1 MKKVNTIKIGR
12 NIQKIR
18 KSFGYT
24 QEKLAEVADVSTR
37 YISDVE
43 QEKANPS
50 YEVLIR
56 ICNHFNIG
64 LDEVFSG
71 YLKIKGNKPVEFSIA
86 GFDTLKSEDKK
97 TIEHLIT
104 YFNMK

>member
-1 MKKVNTIKIGR
+1 MKKKNTIKIGK

-24 QEKLAEVADVSTR
+24 QEKLAEIADVSTR

-43 QEKANPS
+43 QDRANPS
-50 YEVLIR
+50 YEVLIK

-64 LDEVFSG
+64 LNEVFSG
-71 YLKIKGNKPVEFSIA
+71 YLKIKDKNPVTFTLA
-86 GFDTLKSEDKK
+86 GFENLESGDKK

>member
-1 MKKVNTIKIGR
+1 MKKKNTIKIGK

-24 QEKLAEVADVSTR
+24 QEKLAEIADVPTR

-43 QEKANPS
+43 QDRANPS
-50 YEVLIR
+50 YEVLIK

-71 YLKIKGNKPVEFSIA
+71 YLKIKG
-86 GFDTLKSEDKK
+86 KK
-97 TIEHLIT
+97 
-104 YFNMK
+104 M

>member
-1 MKKVNTIKIGR
+1 MLIK
-12 NIQKIR
+12 
-18 KSFGYT
+18 
-24 QEKLAEVADVSTR
+24 
-37 YISDVE
+37 
-43 QEKANPS
+43 
-50 YEVLIR
+50 

-71 YLKIKGNKPVEFSIA
+71 YLKIKGKKPVTFSLA
-86 GFDTLKSEDKK
+86 GFDNLGSGDKK

>member
-1 MKKVNTIKIGR
+1 MKKKNTIKIGK

-24 QEKLAEVADVSTR
+24 QEKLAEIADVSTR

-43 QEKANPS
+43 QDRANPS
-50 YEVLIR
+50 YEVLIK

-71 YLKIKGNKPVEFSIA
+71 YLKIKG
-86 GFDTLKSEDKK
+86 KK
-97 TIEHLIT
+97 
-104 YFNMK
+104 M